1 MSSASA
7 STSSASKSSFSSKK
21 KISDVVR
28 KQIIEKAGRSITG
41 RKVGKEVKR
50 GLVKNVCHLM
60 EFVDMVTTSKTLFS
74 DLSHGSI
81 TLGRVIRNMGA
92 DRLHVLALTFDAK
105 LATEASVPIS
115 GALRFHGRSANKTD
129 MSHCMFGGDL
139 IVINGG
145 VASAKLT
152 PAIAFETQRIFEEND
167 IRIPAGFFTVG
178 SVAIV
183 APAAEEEDFEWDR
196 AAKATGKGEEDDNDK
211 DFDIGAI

>member
-1 MSSASA
+1 MSATA
-7 STSSASKSSFSSKK
+7 TK
-21 KISDVVR
+21 KISHEVC
-28 KQIIEKAGRSITG
+28 KQIIKNIDKKGRSVTG
-41 RKVGKEVKR
+41 RKIGKAVKR
-50 GLVKNVCHLM
+50 GMVKNVCHLI
-60 EFVDMVTTSKTLFS
+60 EFVDMVTTSKTLLS

-81 TLGRVIRNMGA
+81 TVGRVIRNMGA

-152 PAIAFETQRIFEEND
+152 PAIAFETQRIFEENN
-167 IRIPAGFFTVG
+167 IRVPAGFFTIG
-178 SVAIV
+178 SVTVV
-183 APAAEEEDFEWDR
+183 APATDEEEFEWDR
-196 AAKATGKGEEDDNDK
+196 KGKGMGGDCDWLEDKKEAGDD
-211 DFDIGAI
+211 DFDVSNI

>member
-1 MSSASA
+1 MSATA
-7 STSSASKSSFSSKK
+7 TK
-21 KISDVVR
+21 KISHEVC
-28 KQIIEKAGRSITG
+28 KQIIKNIDKKGRSVTG
-41 RKVGKEVKR
+41 RKIGKAVKR
-50 GLVKNVCHLM
+50 GMVKNVCHLI
-60 EFVDMVTTSKTLFS
+60 EFVDMVTTSKTLLS

-81 TLGRVIRNMGA
+81 TVGRVIRNMGA

-152 PAIAFETQRIFEEND
+152 PAIAFETQRIFEENN
-167 IRIPAGFFTVG
+167 IRVPAGFFTIG
-178 SVAIV
+178 SVTVV
-183 APAAEEEDFEWDR
+183 APATDEEEFEWDR
-196 AAKATGKGEEDDNDK
+196 KGKGMGGDCDCLEDKKEAGDD
-211 DFDIGAI
+211 DFDVSNI